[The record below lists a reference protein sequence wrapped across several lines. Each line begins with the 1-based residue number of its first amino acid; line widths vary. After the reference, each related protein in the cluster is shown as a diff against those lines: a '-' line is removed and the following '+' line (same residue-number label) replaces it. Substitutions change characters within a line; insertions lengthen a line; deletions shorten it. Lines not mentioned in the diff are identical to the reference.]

1 MASPKITL
9 YTNPN
14 CPWAQR
20 AHITL
25 KELNLPYEQVF
36 IDIEKPREE
45 WYLAINPK
53 GQVPTLSYNGTV
65 ITESGIVAQFLADA
79 HPHPLNETGTETQTR
94 AGLLPPSN
102 SFEGAIQR
110 ARIAF
115 FVDAWVSK
123 VYPVLTGVILG
134 GESHGAST
142 EGLVGVIE
150 KEIEPL
156 LLVSAASGDAD
167 SFFGDSETLTL
178 AEVLTG
184 PFLLWIFTLLK
195 PEYGALS
202 TELISVLRERVP
214 RFASWA
220 SRVVAH
226 DSVRHVLDE
235 EWVGN
240 NLKARWEGA
249 VAKKEGESKEKEDE

>member
-1 MASPKITL
+1 MTSPRIIL

-20 AHITL
+20 AHIAL
-25 KELNLPYEQVF
+25 RELNLPYKEVF

-53 GQVPTLSYNGTV
+53 GQVPTLSYNGT
-65 ITESGIVAQFLADA
+65 IIAESGIVAQFLADA
-79 HPHPLNETGTETQTR
+79 HPHYLNEIGTGEETR
-94 AGLLPPSN
+94 AAGLLLPSN
-102 SFEGAIQR
+102 STGGAIQR

-123 VYPVLTGVILG
+123 IYPVLTGIILT
-134 GESHGAST
+134 GESHQAST
-142 EGLVGVIE
+142 KVLVEGVE

-156 LLVSAASGDAD
+156 LLVSTHEG
-167 SFFGDSETLTL
+167 SFFGGSKTLTL

-184 PFLLWIFTLLK
+184 PFLLWIFTLMK
-195 PEYGALS
+195 PEYGVLS
-202 TELISVLRERVP
+202 GELVSVLQERVP
-214 RFASWA
+214 RFADWA
-220 SRVVAH
+220 SSVVAH
-226 DSVRHVLDE
+226 DSVRHVLNE
-235 EWVGN
+235 EWVGG

-249 VAKKEGESKEKEDE
+249 VAKKEGESQTQIE